1 MSIHDLPALNA
12 ALNGLATVLLVVAL
26 VFIKQGRI
34 QAHRATMLAAF
45 GVSCVFLVFY
55 VAHKIGVKGVHTPF
69 GGQGLIRQVYYAML
83 ISHILLA
90 MAIVPLALVTLFRGL
105 KRDDARHK
113 KIARLTWPIWFY
125 VSITGVLV
133 YFMLYVWFPAPSTLE
148 KRAAAT
154 TTTQLRPAA
163 PTPTPWVG

>member
-26 VFIKQGRI
+26 VLVKQGRI

-45 GVSCVFLVFY
+45 GVSCIFLVFY

-69 GGQGLIRQVYYAML
+69 GGQGVIRQAYYAML

-105 KRDDARHK
+105 RRDDARHR
-113 KIARLTWPIWFY
+113 KIARITWPLWFY
-125 VSITGVLV
+125 VSVTGVLV
-133 YFMLYVWFPAPSTLE
+133 YFMLYVWFPAPSTIE
-148 KRAAAT
+148 KLGAAAAV
-154 TTTQLRPAA
+154 QPGSG
-163 PTPTPWVG
+163 PSTP